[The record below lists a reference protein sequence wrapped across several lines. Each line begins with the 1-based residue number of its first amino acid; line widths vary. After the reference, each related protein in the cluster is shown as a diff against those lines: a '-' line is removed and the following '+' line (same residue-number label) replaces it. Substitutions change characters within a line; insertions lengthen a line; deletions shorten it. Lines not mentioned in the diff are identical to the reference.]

1 MCSREMIL
9 SSLRQLP
16 KLETLTAENKVF
28 FSHVLLVITIKPK
41 HYWAL
46 TTKSYKRLEKNFSL

>member
-1 MCSREMIL
+1 MIL

>member
-1 MCSREMIL
+1 MIL

-16 KLETLTAENKVF
+16 KFETLMAENKVF
-28 FSHVLLVITIKPK
+28 YSHVLLVITIKPK

-46 TTKSYKRLEKNFSL
+46 TTKSYKRLETNSSFE